1 MVRTIRKDRSFTSTP
16 VWDRAVF
23 EYYVPNHTSV
33 FRDGL
38 VADYLTQTRP
48 VVDFLI
54 QADLTEESRE
64 MARLSH
70 RIRSSTQMLGL
81 SRLAY
86 LFEHLELAI
95 EEDSL
100 DSAHEF
106 CLLLPSMAQ
115 ESFNTLEQQ
124 LKVARS

>member
-1 MVRTIRKDRSFTSTP
+1 M
-16 VWDRAVF
+16 F

-64 MARLSH
+64 MACLSH

-86 LFEHLELAI
+86 LLEHLELAI
-95 EEDSL
+95 TEDSL

-106 CLLLPSMAQ
+106 CLLLPSVAQ

-124 LKVARS
+124 LKVACS